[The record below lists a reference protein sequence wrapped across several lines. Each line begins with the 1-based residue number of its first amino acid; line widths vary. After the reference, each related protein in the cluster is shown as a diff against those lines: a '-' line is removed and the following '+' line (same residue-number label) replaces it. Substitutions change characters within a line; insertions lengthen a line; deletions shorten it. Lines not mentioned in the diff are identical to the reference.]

1 MTSTFTT
8 SRTYTKTAAKHI
20 ASKVAA
26 DLAALTDYYDE
37 PSETK
42 ILEFYQEL
50 VELLSG
56 GYLQSIEYGFRRG
69 NRRVLSMLYE
79 VRRDGSLED
88 QNSGGVPPRLRI
100 DGAEWFSFLTLNENW
115 FGLSYEEKKQV
126 KDRITIKRSGGS
138 PPRDGDGTWADAKTY
153 SMDGVSTRRR
163 IFLPPGGRA

>member
-8 SRTYTKTAAKHI
+8 TQTYTKTAARHI

-42 ILEFYQEL
+42 IRDFYQEL

-56 GYLQSIEYGFRRG
+56 GYLESIEYGFRRD
-69 NRRVLSMLYE
+69 NQRVFSMFYE

-88 QNSGGVPPRLRI
+88 QNSGGVPPRLQI
-100 DGAEWFSFLTLNENW
+100 DGAEWFSFLTFNAKW
-115 FGLSYEEKKQV
+115 DDLSYEEKRQIQ
-126 KDRITIKRSGGS
+126 DRITIKRSDGS
-138 PPRDGDGTWADAKTY
+138 PPRDGDGMWVDTKTY
-153 SMDGVSTRRR
+153 SMDGIGTQRK
-163 IFLPPGGRA
+163 IFRPSGGRA